1 MLRDSRKLPFRVV
14 VPMSSSTCA
23 AWDSCFSTA
32 VPTQCICKVLIC
44 VCFYFC
50 QTNWWKVEHI
60 FSPIYISFL
69 GVKLGI
75 FFGMFLWTLS
85 IFLWGFLKNY
95 FYKSSLHNM
104 EISLV
109 LGIKK
114 LSEMNLSFLSKDF
127 LASCLNIEK
136 FQYIL
141 LSFLYIITPPEVIL

>member
-1 MLRDSRKLPFRVV
+1 
-14 VPMSSSTCA
+14 
-23 AWDSCFSTA
+23 
-32 VPTQCICKVLIC
+32 
-44 VCFYFC
+44 
-50 QTNWWKVEHI
+50 
-60 FSPIYISFL
+60 
-69 GVKLGI
+69 
-75 FFGMFLWTLS
+75 
-85 IFLWGFLKNY
+85 
-95 FYKSSLHNM
+95 M